1 MSHNIEIPPKI
12 SPHSPKLAESPASYH
27 QNKHFYRRYPAKFI
41 QKKHFWTIMRILPGI
56 LSILLV
62 SVFAFA
68 DSSATPT
75 PNAATADSVNKTS
88 EIPEFTPRGPVG
100 KKLPVIF
107 PFTEIILQDIFVWGW
122 DRYVLQ
128 KDYAKTGPSYW
139 KRNYREGWK
148 WDDNHFAINF
158 FGHPYQG
165 SMYYSSARSAG
176 YGFYE
181 SYFFAL
187 TGSYIWEMFCE
198 TEYPAPNDL
207 IATSV
212 GGTIYGEMLY
222 RISSRVLAKP
232 DAGILENLFGFAA
245 SPLAYIQEWFNG
257 PSPTN
262 PGYAPME
269 WSVLAGFGQRFGNEY
284 RYDQD
289 ADDRSNNDWNSPS
302 VSYGLELVYGL
313 PNRKIRQPFEY
324 FTFSFS
330 QDQSE
335 DGMMMRVSSVG
346 KLANMN
352 LHANS
357 ENWIDL
363 GTYLHFDTF
372 YGDLVEMS
380 ALSIG
385 LGADVSVNLSEKFH
399 FRMSHMPSYILLGSS
414 DFNYDEVLAKSDS
427 TYQKTRDYQ
436 YSLGFNYKA
445 SIELTFANRIRFFN
459 YISAF
464 LFRSWPNTEPHYGTN
479 GYDFVIFNNAG
490 LELALPKDFA
500 VGLRLNSYAKIAAY
514 ERVEPMSRTMHAVGA
529 YVRYKI

>member
-1 MSHNIEIPPKI
+1 M
-12 SPHSPKLAESPASYH
+12 
-27 QNKHFYRRYPAKFI
+27 KF
-41 QKKHFWTIMRILPGI
+41 LPGI
-56 LSILLV
+56 LFLL
-62 SVFAFA
+62 F
-68 DSSATPT
+68 
-75 PNAATADSVNKTS
+75 AATAALSDDRVSANAPKDTS
-88 EIPEFTPRGPVG
+88 NFATESANEFTPREPTG
-100 KKLPVIF
+100 KKLPVII
-107 PFTEIILQDIFVWGW
+107 PFAEIVLQDAFVWGW
-122 DRYVLQ
+122 DRFVLR

-181 SYFFAL
+181 SYFFTL

-222 RISSRVLAKP
+222 RISTRALAKP
-232 DAGILENLFGFAA
+232 DAGVLENIFAFAA
-245 SPLAYIQEWFNG
+245 SPFAYIQEWVNG

-269 WSVLAGFGQRFGNEY
+269 WSVLAGVGRRFGNEY

-289 ADDRSNNDWNSPS
+289 ADDRSDNDWNSPS
-302 VSYGLELVYGL
+302 VFYGLNLAYGR
-313 PNRKIRQPFEY
+313 PDRKIRQPFEY

-335 DGMMMRVSSVG
+335 DGMMMRVSSTG
-346 KLANMN
+346 KLANIN
-352 LHANS
+352 LHADNR
-357 ENWIDL
+357 NWVDL

-385 LGADVSVNLSEKFH
+385 LGAEVSVNLSKNFH
-399 FRMSHMPSYILLGSS
+399 FQMSHMPSYVLLGSS
-414 DFNYDEVLAKSDS
+414 DFNYDEVLAKADS
-427 TYQKTRDYQ
+427 NYKKTRDYQ

-445 SIELTFANRIRFFN
+445 SIKLGFAHRLHFYNN
-459 YISAF
+459 VSAF
-464 LFRSWPNTEPHYGTN
+464 LFHSWPNTEPHYGTK
-479 GYDFVIFNNAG
+479 GYDFVFFNNAG
-490 LELALPKDFA
+490 IECALPKDFF
-500 VGLRLNSYAKIAAY
+500 VGLRLNTYAKIAAY
-514 ERVEPMSRTMHAVGA
+514 ERVEPMSRTMHAIGA
-529 YVRYKI
+529 YLRYQI